1 MDWMCEGEERL
12 YVADIGLALLG
23 LVIAGS
29 VGAIAGF
36 AVFYKKNKQYKK
48 NYESCPAQ

>member
-23 LVIAGS
+23 LVIAGPVGAI

-36 AVFYKKNKQYKK
+36 AVFYKKNK
-48 NYESCPAQ
+48 